1 MQVYSYI
8 HSGQWIKERLASLD
22 YLDYVASQFL
32 RGLGKWRIPRTILN
46 LVHLVIQRIN
56 TGIKGEVVLVFVS
69 VSFQLPFEMDVR
81 IFWTAILNFALVA
94 ANVASTLQAKFSNLD
109 SDFNYGQSENL
120 NIYSMDYY
128 GGSQRN
134 KACQQRSL
142 FVSFKDMNW
151 QDWIIAPEG
160 YEAHYCHGDCAFPA
174 TNQAIVQ
181 TLAHLM
187 TPDEVPKPCCAP
199 TQHSGNSVL
208 YLDDR
213 KNVVLKKYPNMV
225 ATGCGC
231 H

>member
-1 MQVYSYI
+1 M
-8 HSGQWIKERLASLD
+8 R
-22 YLDYVASQFL
+22 
-32 RGLGKWRIPRTILN
+32 
-46 LVHLVIQRIN
+46 LVIQRIN

-94 ANVASTLQAKFSNLD
+94 ANVTSTLQAKFSNLD

-142 FVSFKDMNW
+142 FVSFKDLNW

-160 YEAHYCHGDCAFPA
+160 YEAHHCHGDCAFPLNSHMNA
-174 TNQAIVQ
+174 TNHAIVQ

-187 TPDEVPKPCCAP
+187 NPDAVPKPCCAP
-199 TQHSGNSVL
+199 TQHSGISVL
-208 YLDDR
+208 YLDDSS
-213 KNVVLKKYPNMV
+213 NVVLKK
-225 ATGCGC
+225 
-231 H
+231 